1 MASKKGSKGRKSSG
15 KRGTAKV
22 AKKKSPARKPLL
34 AKGKVAKKKSRAVVA
49 AAKPAAKK
57 KPVAKAKPAKAK
69 LAKAKPAK
77 AKPAKAKLAKAKPV
91 KAKLAKAK
99 PAKAIPAKAKPAK
112 AALAKAKPAVRRR
125 ENGGRIEKTYGR
137 ELLARGGP
145 REKEGSAFVGGPRAT
160 DDLAQELGEE
170 FVETVTSGED
180 EGEDVLNQEVP
191 EERGGP
197 FIVTTAGTEFADGVD
212 ESNPKG
218 TKPEPF
224 PRT

>member
-77 AKPAKAKLAKAKPV
+77 AKPANAKLAKAKPV

>member
-1 MASKKGSKGRKSSG
+1 M
-15 KRGTAKV
+15 
-22 AKKKSPARKPLL
+22 
-34 AKGKVAKKKSRAVVA
+34 A

-99 PAKAIPAKAKPAK
+99 PAKATLAKAIPAKAKPAK